1 MRLLTI
7 RLIAVPVGVGLMGL
21 SFWGGALYQNGQDQN
36 LFTAYNPPQS
46 QGAGGRGA
54 GLGGGG
60 GGTNGLV
67 GAALSV
73 GNPPSSSATGV
84 SSTAGNGGTGSPA
97 SNTSQPTPVAGGGT
111 TAAGGQ
117 TTALAG
123 TLVSLAKTTLS
134 LKTLDNK
141 TDSLQI
147 ANGTLFYEA
156 SKASTSALAVGQR
169 VTISGSRDS
178 QQQFVAAS
186 VTIAPSGSLYGS
198 VRPLSQLQQAIAG
211 AAGTGSGAGTGGF
224 GGGQGGAAQGGG
236 NGFGGGQ
243 TGGQSSGNGFG
254 GGQSGAGAQGG
265 GNGFGGAPAGGGQG
279 GTTQGGGSVGSGQA
293 RRGGGSMY
301 GTIASVSAGSISI
314 QTLQGFSLD
323 VTTNASTLVYQIA
336 PIAESAVH
344 SGTVV
349 TIRAASSSG
358 QQVAESVVA
367 TTLPNTGALLTTP
380 RVRSFSGGGFGAGCR
395 WRVQRLPRSR
405 GRRLGFGELIP
416 TRR

>member
-7 RLIAVPVGVGLMGL
+7 RLIAVPVGAGLMGL
-21 SFWGGALYQNGQDQN
+21 SFWAGALYQNGQDQN
-36 LFTAYNPPQS
+36 LFTAYNPPQT
-46 QGAGGRGA
+46 QGAAGRGA
-54 GLGGGG
+54 GLGGGGGGAG

-73 GNPPSSSATGV
+73 GNPPSSSAAGGTGG
-84 SSTAGNGGTGSPA
+84 AGTGGTGSPA
-97 SNTSQPTPVAGGGT
+97 SNTSGFGPAARPTASASGGASGAPATSGAGSGT

-123 TLVSLAKTTLS
+123 TIDSLAKTTLS

-141 TDSLQI
+141 TTSLQI
-147 ANGTLFYEA
+147 ANNTLFYEA
-156 SKASTSALAVGQR
+156 TKVKSSALAVGQR

-178 QQQFVAAS
+178 QQQFVATS

-211 AAGTGSGAGTGGF
+211 ATGTGFGTGAGGF
-224 GGGQGGAAQGGG
+224 GGQGGAGQGGGG
-236 NGFGGGQ
+236 NGFGGTQGGGSGFGGAQSGSGQ
-243 TGGQSSGNGFG
+243 GAGSGFG
-254 GGQSGAGAQGG
+254 GGQ
-265 GNGFGGAPAGGGQG
+265 
-279 GTTQGGGSVGSGQA
+279 A
-293 RRGGGSMY
+293 RRGPSNMY
-301 GTIASVSAGSISI
+301 GTISSLSAGSISI
-314 QTLQGFSLD
+314 QSLQGFSLS

-344 SGTVV
+344 PGTVV
-349 TIRAASSSG
+349 TIRAASSGG

-380 RVRSFSGGGFGAGCR
+380 RVRSFGGGGFGGAGGAGGAGGG
-395 WRVQRLPRSR
+395 SN
-405 GRRLGFGELIP
+405 GFPGAAGGGSGSGN
-416 TRR
+416 